1 MLFFGSK
8 IKLFFRI
15 EIRVII
21 VNGYIES
28 AFILGIIEGERK
40 NDGIYI
46 NPKNDISTAEAAVL
60 INKIIGA
67 TSEASVTVFKDDSDI
82 PDWARS
88 AIISLNELG
97 IISKD
102 DGKINPNSP
111 LTRAQTARILMS
123 LLEYRGKVGN
133 K

>member
-1 MLFFGSK
+1 M
-8 IKLFFRI
+8 
-15 EIRVII
+15 
-21 VNGYIES
+21 
-28 AFILGIIEGERK
+28 LGIIDGERK

-46 NPKNDISTAEAAVL
+46 NPKSTISTAEAAVL

-67 TSEASVTVFKDDSDI
+67 SASTSLAVFKDDTDI

-102 DGKINPNSP
+102 DGKINPNAP

-123 LLEYRGKVGN
+123 LLEYRGKIG
-133 K
+133 KK